1 MSQWAFLSFEQAV
14 QWRGSGASA
23 LPQSDWLAEGR
34 FPVIGQGAEFVEG
47 WTNREDLVLTPA
59 PAVVLYGG
67 HTRRA
72 KYVDRP
78 FVPGPNVKILE
89 PGERLDARFLHRF
102 LEQLHIENRGY
113 ADHFPEVRRV
123 PVPVPSLVEQRRVA
137 DVLDKADAIRRKRKE
152 AIGLT
157 EEFLRSAFLEMFGD
171 PVTNPKGWPVGSLG
185 SLCSLVR
192 GSSPRP
198 QGDPRYFGGPVPR
211 LMVADMTRDG
221 LFVKAEIDSLTE
233 AGALLSRP
241 VKNGTVVMAVS
252 GNVGV
257 AALLAQDAC
266 IHDGFVGFCGLD
278 HTRLLP
284 EYLLVLLRTLRP
296 TWQREQAGAIFQNVT
311 TTDVK
316 ERFVPLPPLTLQVR
330 FTHILKKWLGSR
342 ALVTAARDLAD
353 SLVNS
358 ISARAFSNA
367 RELSK

>member
-1 MSQWAFLSFEQAV
+1 
-14 QWRGSGASA
+14 
-23 LPQSDWLAEGR
+23 
-34 FPVIGQGAEFVEG
+34 
-47 WTNREDLVLTPA
+47 
-59 PAVVLYGG
+59 
-67 HTRRA
+67 
-72 KYVDRP
+72 
-78 FVPGPNVKILE
+78 
-89 PGERLDARFLHRF
+89 
-102 LEQLHIENRGY
+102 
-113 ADHFPEVRRV
+113 
-123 PVPVPSLVEQRRVA
+123 
-137 DVLDKADAIRRKRKE
+137 
-152 AIGLT
+152 
-157 EEFLRSAFLEMFGD
+157 
-171 PVTNPKGWPVGSLG
+171 
-185 SLCSLVR
+185 
-192 GSSPRP
+192 
-198 QGDPRYFGGPVPR
+198 
-211 LMVADMTRDG
+211 MVADMTRDG

-330 FTHILKKWLGSR
+330 FTHILKKWLRSR